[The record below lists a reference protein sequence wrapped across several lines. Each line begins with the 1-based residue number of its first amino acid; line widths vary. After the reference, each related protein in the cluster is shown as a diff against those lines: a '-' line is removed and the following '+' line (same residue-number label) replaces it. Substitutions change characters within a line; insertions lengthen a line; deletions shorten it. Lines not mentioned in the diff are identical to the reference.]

1 MANPLYP
8 GNKHPL
14 DNGGLFAFA
23 KQVQEM
29 ERNFR
34 GNPRAEVEKLLASG
48 QMSQADFNR
57 LAQIANNIFP
67 LMNRKR

>member
-1 MANPLYP
+1 MANPLYTQ
-8 GNKHPL
+8 NTHPL

-23 KQVQEM
+23 KQVHEM
-29 ERNFR
+29 ERNFH
-34 GNPRAEVEKLLASG
+34 GNPRTVVENLLASG

-67 LMNRKR
+67 MINKK